1 MLLTPALEQQL
12 RSLTEKIQ
20 LLVRQQARLK
30 KEAERLQKELDACRS
45 TEKSHLELVFQL
57 EQRIAILKY
66 AAGELPEGEKKQFE
80 KTINGY
86 IRELDKVIAFLS
98 Q

>member
-1 MLLTPALEQQL
+1 MSLSLEQQL
-12 RSLTEKIQ
+12 ESLTEKVQ
-20 LLVRQQARLK
+20 LLVRQQARMK
-30 KEAERLQKELDACRS
+30 KEMERLQKELDECRS
-45 TEKSHLELVFQL
+45 SEKSHLDLVFQL

-66 AAGELPEGEKKQFE
+66 AAGELPDTEKKQFE

-86 IRELDKVIAFLS
+86 IRELDKVIAYLS

>member
-12 RSLTEKIQ
+12 GSLTEKVQ

-30 KEAERLQKELDACRS
+30 KENERLQKELDACQS
-45 TEKSHLELVFQL
+45 AEKSHLELVFQL

-66 AAGELPEGEKKQFE
+66 AAGELPENEKKQFE

-86 IRELDKVIAFLS
+86 IRELDKVIAYLS

>member
-1 MLLTPALEQQL
+1 M
-12 RSLTEKIQ
+12 
-20 LLVRQQARLK
+20 
-30 KEAERLQKELDACRS
+30 
-45 TEKSHLELVFQL
+45 

-66 AAGELPEGEKKQFE
+66 AAGELPESEKKQFE